1 MQAVATVWTQRPN
14 PSGLGGVLALCG
26 LHCKTWICS
35 GVLFGLHYWRITLF
49 PFYFNLFYM
58 EDFPVCFALFQLTAS
73 YNTLIVF
80 WGLGVRGQKG
90 LRWDLHQLCTIASAQ
105 WRHWSE
111 DCHVAWFCAGLPV
124 LSNLAVT
131 CGVFCCCMPVLCQ
144 RDAARDS

>member
-1 MQAVATVWTQRPN
+1 
-14 PSGLGGVLALCG
+14 
-26 LHCKTWICS
+26 
-35 GVLFGLHYWRITLF
+35 
-49 PFYFNLFYM
+49 M

-111 DCHVAWFCAGLPV
+111 DCHVA
-124 LSNLAVT
+124 
-131 CGVFCCCMPVLCQ
+131 
-144 RDAARDS
+144 